1 MREEEKEGGG
11 MCEEMVESKIEKRGR
26 ENSAGLATF
35 VTSVCVRGLD
45 HHDSDAERSA
55 KRCQISQGYF

>member
-1 MREEEKEGGG
+1 

-35 VTSVCVRGLD
+35 VTSVCARGLD